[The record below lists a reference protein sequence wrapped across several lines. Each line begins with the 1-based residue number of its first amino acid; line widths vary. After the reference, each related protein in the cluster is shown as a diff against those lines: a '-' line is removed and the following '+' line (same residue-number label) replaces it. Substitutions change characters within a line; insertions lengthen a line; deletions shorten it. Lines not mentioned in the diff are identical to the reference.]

1 MRQILFLALI
11 LFSLITSCDS
21 DKSLLSDNDILEI
34 KARLE
39 NLAVDNLKDWEPP
52 FHVDNFLQDFTQSI
66 DFRFTVD
73 GFHVTDFKKWESI
86 VYESMEFDRLNH
98 KHYKHDIIDI
108 QTVVLGK
115 NSGLVTI
122 NYIWDYITSD
132 NLHYNTPATVT
143 TVYRLENDIWK
154 IINSHVSHGEN
165 RLLKE
170 K

>member
-1 MRQILFLALI
+1 MRQKLFLVLILFL
-11 LFSLITSCDS
+11 LITSCNS

-52 FHVDNFLQDFTQSI
+52 FHVDNFLRDFTQSI
-66 DFRFTVD
+66 DFRLTVD
-73 GFHVTDFKKWESI
+73 GFHVTDFKKWETI

-98 KHYKHDIIDI
+98 KHDIIDI
-108 QTVVLGK
+108 QTIVLGN

-132 NLHYNTPATVT
+132 NLNYNTPATVT
-143 TVYRLENDIWK
+143 TV
-154 IINSHVSHGEN
+154 
-165 RLLKE
+165 
-170 K
+170 